1 MAMKTLAKEFGTW
14 NVRTMLRPASII
26 ELIPQIKQ
34 YNIHVMAIQE
44 TRWQRA
50 AIIDL
55 KTHTLL
61 RTRKTT
67 GRREFGV
74 AFIVDNRCKENILG
88 FQPINERIC
97 TL

>member
-1 MAMKTLAKEFGTW
+1 
-14 NVRTMLRPASII
+14 MLRPGSVI

-44 TRWQRA
+44 TRWQGV

-55 KTHTLL
+55 KTCTLL
-61 RTRKTT
+61 QTRKNT

-74 AFIVDNRCKENILG
+74 ALLVDNRCKENILH
-88 FQPINERIC
+88 FQPIYKRIC
-97 TL
+97 TLRMKTKLET